1 MQSQELK
8 PNIETSIKAQE
19 EYHDRGKVETVRCE
33 RCNDLLKIE
42 RLGDSA
48 LKMSCS
54 CGLYN
59 DQLRG
64 I

>member
-8 PNIETSIKAQE
+8 PNNETSIKAYE

-42 RLGDSA
+42 PLGDSA
-48 LKMSCS
+48 LKMSCT

-59 DQLRG
+59 GTFRG